1 MHQLLIGIT
10 VASGLMA
17 TGCGTIIST
26 MSKGSDQLVGAK
38 PLSDPEPLIS
48 KGDSNSTLN
57 RQIVEARAQESIA
70 SCQAFAS
77 QLMLTQN
84 TVNTAADITS
94 TILTALATVF
104 TPLTTV
110 HALTA
115 GATVV
120 TGSKTAVASNI
131 YAQASMSGL
140 RAALDKTYF
149 VPMANYLKQLH
160 DLPANAVINV
170 SSEFS
175 SIQLQHS
182 QCNLASAE
190 VYIDESVKSNN
201 ASPVTLPQ
209 PGLRSA
215 NPPAPRPAQ

>member
-1 MHQLLIGIT
+1 MNRSIIMLG
-10 VASGLMA
+10 VASTASTLLM
-17 TGCGTIIST
+17 TGCGTMISA
-26 MSKGSDQLVGAK
+26 MSAGSAQLVGAK
-38 PLSDPEPLIS
+38 PLSDPQEAMKHPT
-48 KGDSNSTLN
+48 K
-57 RQIVEARAQESIA
+57 REAVEARAQESIA

-84 TVNTAADITS
+84 TVNTAADISS

-131 YAQASMSGL
+131 YAQASMPAL
-140 RAALDKTYF
+140 RSALDKTYF
-149 VPMANYLKQLH
+149 TPMREYLTKLH
-160 DLPANAVINV
+160 TIPDNDMDV
-170 SSEFS
+170 SAEFS

-190 VYIDESVKSNN
+190 VFINESVKQNN
-201 ASPVTLPQ
+201 NVESTLDPKPV
-209 PGLRSA
+209 SK
-215 NPPAPRPAQ
+215 RPVKAAAVD